1 MEWYLYFLTVVV
13 VKHIFSF
20 SSKLVN
26 VSFIVIRFLDGNVSV
41 VFRPGALNVSHG
53 ALVSVST

>member
-26 VSFIVIRFLDGNVSV
+26 VSFVVTRFLDGNVSV
-41 VFRPGALNVSHG
+41 MLWPRALNVSHG